1 MYLPPPIDLTP
12 RLACPFCRQL
22 TPKAD
27 TKCVH
32 CDQEIPESFRQ
43 REIAAG
49 KLRRQKA
56 KRAALILVPV
66 VLILLTWIFWKLGY

>member
-12 RLACPFCRQL
+12 RMPCPFCGKL

-27 TKCVH
+27 RECVH
-32 CDQEIPESFRQ
+32 CAQKIPENYRQ

-56 KRAALILVPV
+56 KRAALILVPAA
-66 VLILLTWIFWKLGY
+66 LIVLTWIFSKLGY